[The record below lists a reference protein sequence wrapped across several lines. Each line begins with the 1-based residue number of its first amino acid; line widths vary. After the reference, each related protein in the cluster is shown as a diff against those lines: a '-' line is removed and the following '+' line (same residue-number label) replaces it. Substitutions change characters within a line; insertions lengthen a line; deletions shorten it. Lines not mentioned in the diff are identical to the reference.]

1 MLTDMPKINH
11 PDEERTNA
19 EGIPLYLRAELFVR
33 GWLRRTFTTRAS
45 DMKELAMSL
54 EGFQCD
60 NLDAAHLDVF
70 AFAKMA
76 GLRLHRW
83 PSVPRTQ
90 HRTR

>member
-1 MLTDMPKINH
+1 MPKINH

-19 EGIPLYLRAELFVR
+19 AGTPLYLRAELFVT
-33 GWLRRTFTTRAS
+33 GWRRRTFTTRAS
-45 DMKELAMSL
+45 DLKELALSL
-54 EGFQCD
+54 EGFQDD

-83 PSVPRTQ
+83 PSVPRSQ
-90 HRTR
+90 CRKR

>member
-1 MLTDMPKINH
+1 MPKINH

-19 EGIPLYLRAELFVR
+19 AGIPLYLRAELFVS
-33 GWLRRTFTTRAS
+33 GWRRRTFTTRAS
-45 DMKELAMSL
+45 DLKELAMTL

-76 GLRLHRW
+76 GLKLHRW
-83 PSVPRTQ
+83 PSVPRIQ
-90 HRTR
+90 YRTR